1 MEEDSTLGH
10 AVPIFQLGVTMK
22 RREPYRIARGFFR
35 FAAMLLIAMAMALAL
50 LLIAQ
55 RIFNP
60 FHVVASG
67 SMTPQYEIGDAIV
80 VKDIKTED
88 IKAGEVIIFS
98 DPDKTG
104 DYIIHRVIGI
114 EEASPARYFLT
125 KGDNN
130 PVADNWKVSSGDV
143 AGGVAMRLPHFGSF
157 LNFLSNPKGYL
168 SLIAAPGMVSLLL
181 VFLLSI
187 FDRLDRARA
196 VREMATV
203 PR

>member
-1 MEEDSTLGH
+1 ME
-10 AVPIFQLGVTMK
+10 

-35 FAAMLLIAMAMALAL
+35 FTAMLLIALAMALAL

-55 RIFNP
+55 RIFSP
-60 FHVVASG
+60 FHMVASG

-88 IKAGEVIIFS
+88 IKVGEVIIFS
-98 DPDKTG
+98 DPDKSG
-104 DYIIHRVIGI
+104 NYIIHRVIGV

-130 PVADNWKVSSGDV
+130 PVADNWKIPSGDV

-157 LNFLSNPKGYL
+157 IDFLSSPKGYI
-168 SLIAAPGMVSLLL
+168 SLIAVPGVVSLML

-187 FDRLDRARA
+187 FDRLDQARA
-196 VREMATV
+196 AREMAV
-203 PR
+203 PGTSNPRM